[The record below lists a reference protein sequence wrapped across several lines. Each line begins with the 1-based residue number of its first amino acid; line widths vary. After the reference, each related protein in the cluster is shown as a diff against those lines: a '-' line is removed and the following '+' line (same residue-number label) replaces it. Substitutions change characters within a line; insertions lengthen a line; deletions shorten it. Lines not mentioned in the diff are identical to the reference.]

1 MVTLS
6 LAEDSTTLRPHSTM
20 SKMLE
25 GDPKSQCRIQETE
38 RWKDEFILDHDGWV
52 EFCVVSCIL
61 ALNIFPRYA
70 VTWLRL
76 SMVAVVM
83 FSRWDRR

>member
-25 GDPKSQCRIQETE
+25 GDPKSQCRVQETE

-61 ALNIFPRYA
+61 ALNIFLLICSDL
-70 VTWLRL
+70 VEIIHGCGCD
-76 SMVAVVM
+76 V
-83 FSRWDRR
+83 

>member
-25 GDPKSQCRIQETE
+25 GDPKSQCHVQEETE
-38 RWKDEFILDHDGWV
+38 RWKDELILVLG
-52 EFCVVSCIL
+52 S
-61 ALNIFPRYA
+61 
-70 VTWLRL
+70 
-76 SMVAVVM
+76 
-83 FSRWDRR
+83 